1 MQYAV
6 PLLKDVLPAL
16 AEAAEKTSLDGPGKA
31 NLVLTNLLDHVAAMD
46 GIKDDATRK
55 EVVEIVRALAPTAIE
70 LLCRASKGLY
80 EINKRECK
88 CGCVVC

>member
-1 MQYAV
+1 MQHVV
-6 PLLKDVLPAL
+6 PLMKDVLPVL

-31 NLVLTNLLDHVAAMD
+31 NLVLTNLLDHVGAMD

-70 LLCRASKGLY
+70 LICRASKGLY
-80 EINKRECK
+80 DLNKRECK
-88 CGCVVC
+88 CGCVIA